1 MALRTLLCLLLFGCL
16 VIASCGGD
24 STPSTTGSADASS
37 GAGGVSSGGAG
48 GSTGGMSGGSGLA
61 GGAADDAP
69 GGADDVSSDAATDT
83 DRADAADGRNDD
95 RSSDAQTDTGRADPA
110 NNADCHLGRSTDC
123 CTDPPRCTPA
133 TCLLMANGVLRCT
146 PCGESS
152 PLQPCCPGRACGG
165 NGCCVGTTCYTNGS
179 SCTSA
184 NLGTCSDG
192 RCVGCGTLGGPCCP
206 ARWDVPGSI
215 RCTDPNTV
223 CHYNIDSAPEICE
236 ACGGPGQPCC
246 SFNECNNG
254 GCCAPSA
261 DLTGMKCVA
270 PGTSCSSTL
279 DICAGG
285 SCGSC
290 GGLGQTCCDNI
301 GCTAPSTT
309 CADGEAGR
317 QCEACGD
324 LDQLCC
330 SSRAEMCRAG
340 LECSEI
346 SIFERSR
353 CVQP

>member
-1 MALRTLLCLLLFGCL
+1 MTLRTLLCLLWFGCL

-24 STPSTTGSADASS
+24 STPSTTGAVDASS

-61 GGAADDAP
+61 G
-69 GGADDVSSDAATDT
+69 
-83 DRADAADGRNDD
+83 RAADGAAGGDD
-95 RSSDAQTDTGRADPA
+95 DGSSDAQTDRERADA
-110 NNADCHLGRSTDC
+110 SDNADCHLGQGTDC

-133 TCLLMANGVLRCT
+133 TCFPLANGTLRCT
-146 PCGESS
+146 PCGEP
-152 PLQPCCPGRACGG
+152 PLQTCCPGRACGG
-165 NGCCVGTTCYTNGS
+165 NGCCVGTTCYANGS

-206 ARWDVPGSI
+206 PRWDVPGSI
-215 RCTDPNTV
+215 RCTDPNTI
-223 CHYNIDSAPEICE
+223 CHEITSDPQICE

-246 SFNECNNG
+246 SFNQCDNG
-254 GCCAPSA
+254 GCCVPSS
-261 DLTGMKCVA
+261 DHTGMKCVA

-290 GGLGQTCCDNI
+290 GGLGQTCCDNFN
-301 GCTAPSTT
+301 CTAPSTICVFGT
-309 CADGEAGR
+309 PEC
-317 QCEACGD
+317 QACGD
-324 LDQLCC
+324 LDQVCC
-330 SSRAEMCRAG
+330 SSRAEMCRPG
-340 LECSEI
+340 LECGSI
-346 SIFERSR
+346 SAFVSH